1 MDINYERVLKYSKQ
15 VANRFFS
22 DQDTVQEMAQL
33 TAIQFFLNENRI
45 DSAKTDNW
53 LFTVTKNF
61 CIKRMKDKQIDQEI
75 NLDPM
80 ILECYPDN
88 SPEYIE
94 QDIDIS
100 SYDFLSNKDK
110 IILQN
115 YYLDH
120 MKLSEIARNYKIELK
135 KLKTKIYRLTQEIL
149 LFHRMKENFFA
160 PSIAGTKMH
169 NGIYYTVQKFKKSI
183 ENNQVDK
190 FITSLQDCKINDCF
204 DKITIKRILK
214 ICIDFGG
221 KEYYQAIIFY
231 QNFDN
236 VTQAFLFKFVI
247 TNKSKF
253 KIIEI
258 PIMPTMVATCKR
270 EDAPAELKLAAKSTL
285 RNGKSR
291 ITSELIDQL
300 IEKKALRV
308 VQRREDVKEINPKWE
323 SITLF

>member
-1 MDINYERVLKYSKQ
+1 MDINYEKVLKYSKQ

-61 CIKRMKDKQIDQEI
+61 CLKRMKDKQIDQEI

-80 ILECYPDN
+80 ILEGYPDN

-94 QDIDIS
+94 QDIDIN

-115 YYLDH
+115 YYLEH
-120 MKLSEIARNYKIELK
+120 LTLSEIARNYKIELK
-135 KLKTKIYRLTQEIL
+135 KLKTRIYRLTQEML

-169 NGIYYTVQKFKKSI
+169 NAIYYTVQKFKKSI
-183 ENNQVDK
+183 EDNQVEC
-190 FITSLQDCKINDCF
+190 FINSLQDCKINDCF
-204 DKITIKRILK
+204 NSIKIRTILSIS
-214 ICIDFGG
+214 ISFGV
-221 KEYYQAIIFY
+221 KDYYQALIVY
-231 QNFDN
+231 KDLDN
-236 VTQAFLFKFVI
+236 EIKAFLFKFVL
-247 TNKSKF
+247 TNKSKL

-258 PIMPTMVATCKR
+258 PILPILVATCQKK
-270 EDAPAELKLAAKSTL
+270 DIPPELENDKKFPL

-291 ITSELIDQL
+291 ITAELLDQL

-308 VQRREDVKEINPKWE
+308 VQRRDDVKEINPK
-323 SITLF
+323 